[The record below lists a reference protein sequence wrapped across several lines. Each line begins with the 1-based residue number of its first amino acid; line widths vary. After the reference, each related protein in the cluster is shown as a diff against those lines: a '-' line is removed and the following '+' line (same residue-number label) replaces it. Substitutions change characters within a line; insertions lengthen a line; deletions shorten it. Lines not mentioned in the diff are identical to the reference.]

1 MTDTTALTPLMKQY
15 WDLKGQVP
23 EAILFFRMGDFYE
36 VFAEDAIDA
45 SKILEITLTSRDKG
59 KANPTPM
66 AGVPHHSVQGYIQ
79 KLLKAGRKVA
89 IGEQMDGEMEPG
101 TGAKAIVKRAITRV
115 FTPAI
120 QFETDGNDLAYLAT
134 AIPQAGGGHWILA
147 LLDASTGQTRLS
159 QPIPATRLCLE
170 LSQLPIRHFLRV
182 GEKLPIECAE
192 ALRSRKDILLEDLP
206 SNYLTDT
213 ASAEL
218 LKKQFGLAILDVLFP
233 VAESIPAMA
242 ILCKYAAKSQGVE
255 VLAHIALPEALDRP
269 SSMAFGP
276 QTISHLDLLPKSD
289 GTPNLYDFLNQ
300 TKTSLGARLLKRW
313 VTEPRI
319 DLAEILLRQEATSEL
334 SGPLSRER
342 TRATEK
348 LSEVYDLE
356 RITGRITTRLANPR
370 DTYALAKSLGRAG
383 EIPALIPTAKS
394 KRLLEIAGRIQK
406 AYSELSALTQK
417 VLRTQK
423 EEAPLTHKEMG
434 VFNLGTDP
442 ELDRLIGINQD
453 GSKWLIELETRE
465 RAQTGIPSLKV
476 RYNRVFGYYIEV
488 TSSHLK
494 NVPAHYSRKQ
504 TTVGAERFFT
514 EELKKFEEEIVHAE
528 AKQIALEKK
537 LFESLVEEISG
548 KISWILELSQ
558 AVAELDC
565 LVALSQLLDRPGF
578 VQPVLDESLDL
589 DIRKGRHPMVDD
601 QLKGRF
607 VPNDTVLNGS
617 GDGLGDALGGGNI
630 LLITG
635 PNMGGKSTVM
645 RQVALIVV
653 LAQIGAAV
661 PAESARIGIVDS
673 LYTRIGAQDA
683 ISRGQ
688 STFMVEMTELAH
700 ILQYAGRKSLLI
712 LDEIGRG
719 TSTFD
724 GMSVAWAT
732 LEWICS
738 RIRARTLFA
747 THYHELTELEGKQ
760 LGLRNA
766 HVAVESSKGKNDLR
780 FLYELRAG
788 RANESFGVQV
798 ASLAGLPKPV
808 IDRAWKVLKDL
819 EKSRHPQTTVDT
831 GQLSFFAATSPKAEQ
846 SDASE
851 KLLALQAEL
860 SAKIQ
865 ELESLKLLAK
875 DIHALPVND
884 LTPLQA
890 LNRLAQVKSDFSG
903 LFQ

>member
-1 MTDTTALTPLMKQY
+1 MSETNLSPLMKQY
-15 WDLKGQVP
+15 WDLKSQVAD
-23 EAILFFRMGDFYE
+23 AILLFRMGDFYE

-89 IGEQMDGEMEPG
+89 IGEQMEGEMEPG
-101 TGAKAIVKRAITRV
+101 QGSKSIVKRAITRV

-120 QFETDGNDLAYLAT
+120 QFETDGNEMAFLAT
-134 AIPQAGGGHWILA
+134 AIPVDPAHASSDGTWILA

-159 QPIPATRLCLE
+159 QPIAATRLCLE
-170 LSQLPIRHFLRV
+170 LSQLPIRHFLRI
-182 GEKLPIECAE
+182 GEKLPLDA
-192 ALRSRKDILLEDLP
+192 ASTLRARKDVLLEDLP
-206 SNYLTDT
+206 SNYLTE
-213 ASAEL
+213 AAAAEF

-233 VAESIPAMA
+233 IAQSIPAMA

-269 SSMAFGP
+269 STLVFGP
-276 QTISHLDLLPKSD
+276 QTISHLDLLPKPD
-289 GTPNLYDFLNQ
+289 GTPNLYDFVNQ
-300 TKTSLGARLLKRW
+300 TKTSLGSRLLKRW

-319 DLAEILLRQEATSEL
+319 DLEEIQARQLATAELAETSN
-334 SGPLSRER
+334 
-342 TRATEK
+342 TRARVMEK

-370 DTYALAKSLGRAG
+370 DTYALAKSLNRVADIPLILANARSQRLQ
-383 EIPALIPTAKS
+383 EIAARISNAQSHLAELTAKIL
-394 KRLLEIAGRIQK
+394 K
-406 AYSELSALTQK
+406 
-417 VLRTQK
+417 TQK
-423 EEAPLTHKEMG
+423 EEAPLTHKEAG
-434 VFNLGTDP
+434 VFQLGTDP
-442 ELDRLIGINQD
+442 ELDRLIRINQD
-453 GSKWLIELETRE
+453 GSNWLVELETRE
-465 RAQTGIPSLKV
+465 RTQTGIPSLKV
-476 RYNRVFGYYIEV
+476 RFNRVFGYYIEV
-488 TSSHLK
+488 TSTHLK
-494 NVPAHYSRKQ
+494 NVPAHYQRKQ

-514 EELKKFEEEIVHAE
+514 EELKKFEDEIVHAE
-528 AKQIALEKK
+528 AKQIALERK
-537 LFESLVEEISG
+537 LFEQLIEEISDQ
-548 KISWILELSQ
+548 ISWILEASQ
-558 AVAELDC
+558 AVAALDC
-565 LVALSQLLDRPGF
+565 LQSLSHLLDRPGF
-578 VQPVLDESLDL
+578 VQPNLDTSLDL
-589 DIRKGRHPMVDD
+589 DIRKGRHPMVDQ
-601 QLKGRF
+601 QLGGRF
-607 VPNDTVLNGS
+607 VPNDTQLLGS
-617 GDGLGDALGGGNI
+617 SGNQESQI

-653 LAQIGAAV
+653 LAQMGAAV
-661 PAESARIGIVDS
+661 PAESARIGIVES

-700 ILQYAGRKSLLI
+700 ILNYANRKSLLI

-732 LEWICS
+732 LEWICGK
-738 RIRARTLFA
+738 IRARTLFA

-780 FLYELRAG
+780 FLYELRSG

-798 ASLAGLPKPV
+798 ASLAGLPKSV

-819 EKSRHPQTTVDT
+819 EKSRI
-831 GQLSFFAATSPKAEQ
+831 AKN
-846 SDASE
+846 DAPT
-851 KLLALQAEL
+851 AQMDFL
-860 SAKIQ
+860 SALAEPSRADEDLAQLNSLQSQLREKIQ
-865 ELESLKLLAK
+865 ELETLQSKLQEIQDLKI
-875 DIHALPVND
+875 DEM
-884 LTPLQA
+884 TPLQA
-890 LNRLAQVKSDFSG
+890 LNRLAQVKSDFSAYT
-903 LFQ
+903 